1 MKRPRLLLA
10 DDHLLLLEAFRSL
23 LQDDFDIAGTV
34 SDGAQLLDAAVR
46 LTPDV
51 IVTDVSMPH
60 MSGIESARRL
70 RDILP
75 SARIVFLTV
84 NEDPQLAAEAF
95 RLGAFGWVLKSSP
108 ASELRRAVREALA
121 GHHFLTS
128 AVANGDMASL
138 PPTAKGHTPAE
149 ELTPRERQVLSLLA
163 QGKSMKQIAAEL
175 GITARTVAFHKYRIM
190 DTLGIRT
197 SAELVQF
204 AVRHGIV

>member
-108 ASELRRAVREALA
+108 ASELRQAVREALA

-128 AVANGDMASL
+128 AVANGDRASL
-138 PPTAKGHTPAE
+138 PPTAKGHTAAE

-163 QGKSMKQIAAEL
+163 HGKAMKQVAVEL